1 MLPAEVHSACSA
13 GCQAQLLDL
22 VFTLDASASV
32 GPEDFT
38 QMQSFVRSCAL
49 RFDVNP
55 DVTQIGLVVYG
66 GQVQTAFG
74 LDPHLTSAAGQEP
87 GPLPGWGGLGR
98 HGLAAHL

>member
-1 MLPAEVHSACSA
+1 MEDGYCSA
-13 GCQAQLLDL
+13 QTADRLTWAPLTPEQSSLCCPLRSTLLVLQA
-22 VFTLDASASV
+22 A
-32 GPEDFT
+32 
-38 QMQSFVRSCAL
+38 SFVRSCAL

-74 LDPHLTSAAGQEP
+74 LDPHLTSAVGQEP

>member
-1 MLPAEVHSACSA
+1 M
-13 GCQAQLLDL
+13 
-22 VFTLDASASV
+22 LDASASV
-32 GPEDFT
+32 GPEDFA
-38 QMQSFVRSCAL
+38 QMQSFVRSSVL

-74 LDPHLTSAAGQEP
+74 LDPHLTGTAGQEP
-87 GPLPGWGGLGR
+87 GPLPGWGGLSR